1 MRNIL
6 FTLALLV
13 SFSSFGQTPITDANV
28 NQATGY
34 CLSTNPIDGM
44 CSDNEYG
51 AMPDWD
57 VSNVTNMSR
66 LFKGKQVFNVDI
78 SRWNV
83 SNVTDM
89 SRMFNTARRF
99 NQDISDWDVSNVTNM
114 MCMFTLAN
122 NFNYDISSWD
132 VSNVTDMI
140 GMFMDASKFN
150 QDLSAWDVKR
160 VTTCG
165 GFTDNDPQN
174 TPQWTLP
181 QPNFTNCNP
190 D

>member
-1 MRNIL
+1 MKKLLLLSALFIFVDGYSQTPLTNRNIKR
-6 FTLALLV
+6 AV
-13 SFSSFGQTPITDANV
+13 IE
-28 NQATGY
+28 
-34 CLSTNPIDGM
+34 CLSKNPIDGM
-44 CSDNEYG
+44 CIDCKFG

-66 LFKGKQVFNVDI
+66 LFNGIQVFNVDI

-89 SRMFNTARRF
+89 SRMFNAARFF

-114 MCMFTLAN
+114 SHMFILAN
-122 NFNYDISSWD
+122 NFNYDISVWD
-132 VSNVTDMI
+132 VSNVTNMG

-160 VTTCG
+160 VTTCS
-165 GFTDNDPQN
+165 GFTDNNPQN
-174 TPQWTLP
+174 NPHWTLP
-181 QPNFTNCNP
+181 HPNFTNCTP
-190 D
+190 

>member
-1 MRNIL
+1 MKKL
-6 FTLALLV
+6 LLLSALLIFAC
-13 SFSSFGQTPITDANV
+13 SYGQTPITDSNV

-44 CSDNEYG
+44 CSDSEYG

-99 NQDISDWDVSNVTNM
+99 NQDIS
-114 MCMFTLAN
+114 
-122 NFNYDISSWD
+122 SWD
-132 VSNVTDMI
+132 VSNVTDMS

-160 VTTCG
+160 VTTCS

-181 QPNFTNCNP
+181 KPNFTNCIP
-190 D
+190 